1 VLPQA
6 PKRLNDIAP
15 AAPAEFGSL
24 IPETLKDMEADTD
37 FKLTA
42 DMLKKF
48 GQKKLTLEEK
58 KKRRRALDN
67 LGLPEFVEK
76 VESLNTTRLPAE
88 VFQMNIGLYCNQ
100 ACR

>member
-1 VLPQA
+1 MN
-6 PKRLNDIAP
+6 RD
-15 AAPAEFGSL
+15 
-24 IPETLKDMEADTD
+24 
-37 FKLTA
+37 
-42 DMLKKF
+42 
-48 GQKKLTLEEK
+48 LEEK